1 MGHHSEAF
9 IGIDT
14 SKSGNAVAIA
24 EGGRGGEVRYL
35 GEFPATEA
43 GTHKLVGKF
52 AAKYNELTFCY
63 EAGPTGYG
71 LYRVI
76 KSLGHECIVVA
87 PSLTPRKPGER
98 VKTNRRDA
106 VSLARLSRAGELT
119 AVWVPDERHE
129 AMRDLSRA
137 RQAAKKDLQGKR
149 QQISSLMLRLGR
161 CYPGKK
167 TWGPAY
173 MKWLRSQK
181 LEHGE
186 QRMALEELLEGVRQE
201 GERVERLEQAIR
213 EAVPEWSLVELVTAV
228 QAMRGFD
235 LIAAVGVVAET
246 GDLSRFQ
253 NPRELMG
260 YLGLAPSESSTGD
273 SVKRGGITKA
283 GNGRARRILVEA
295 AWAYRHPA
303 RVGREKQAKVAAA
316 PRSVREIAWKAQT
329 RLCRRFRFLERKGK
343 RRTVVATAVARELAA
358 FIWAINREV
367 MQNRQATSAGAVD
380 RSSRECARPAHSPSV
395 AIQIK

>member
-1 MGHHSEAF
+1 
-9 IGIDT
+9 
-14 SKSGNAVAIA
+14 
-24 EGGRGGEVRYL
+24 
-35 GEFPATEA
+35 
-43 GTHKLVGKF
+43 
-52 AAKYNELTFCY
+52 
-63 EAGPTGYG
+63 
-71 LYRVI
+71 
-76 KSLGHECIVVA
+76 
-87 PSLTPRKPGER
+87 
-98 VKTNRRDA
+98 
-106 VSLARLSRAGELT
+106 
-119 AVWVPDERHE
+119 
-129 AMRDLSRA
+129 
-137 RQAAKKDLQGKR
+137 
-149 QQISSLMLRLGR
+149 MLRLGR

-295 AWAYRHPA
+295 AWAYRHPCTRRPGEA
-303 RVGREKQAKVAAA
+303 GKGGSRTADCSGDCVESPNATMQALPV
-316 PRSVREIAWKAQT
+316 SGAQ
-329 RLCRRFRFLERKGK
+329 
-343 RRTVVATAVARELAA
+343 
-358 FIWAINREV
+358 
-367 MQNRQATSAGAVD
+367 RQAANGRRHGGRSRASGVGLGDQSRSHAKSSGITSSGAVD
-380 RSSRECARPAHSPSV
+380 HWSREMRSTGPHPLRCSKH
-395 AIQIK
+395 QEG